1 MLAALSAEY
10 WAVSRV
16 ASLADVLVGAWGVE
30 SVDEWADLKV
40 GE

>member
-1 MLAALSAEY
+1 MSAEY

-16 ASLADVLVGAWGVE
+16 ALLADELVGAWVVE

-40 GE
+40 VE